1 MKSVTLPVICIML
14 CMSLASGILPVQST
28 QTTPI
33 SLYETI
39 KTNPVSIISSS
50 EYCTIKLSD
59 ATTYTMTPHHPM
71 LPKIVKQY
79 TLPYGSHIT
88 EVTFDVLE
96 TDEYMLTQPVVP
108 NSEPIPLSEGFQ
120 KDTVPTMDIQIY
132 HQTTPYPSQVIE
144 YSVSGALH
152 DQAHVTLLTLTIY
165 PIQYFPLNQKI
176 HQITSAE
183 ITIEYTPPE
192 HPITYPS
199 DYNLVIVAPKEF
211 QQPIESLI
219 THKNNYG
226 MISYFK
232 STEDIYE
239 EYSGNDKAEQIK
251 YFLKDA
257 VESYGINHALLF
269 GNIEKMPMRLA
280 SIEVFREEGILT
292 DLYYADLFNADG
304 SFSSW
309 DQNRNGKYC
318 EYSWDLGLI
327 EFVDLYSDISVGRI
341 PCKNVKEAEIM
352 IEKIITY
359 ETTAYASEW
368 ANRFLVLAGDT
379 FPSNEILEGE
389 IVTGI
394 IANHMQ
400 SFGFEPVKLWTSLG
414 TFKPMNINEEISKGA
429 GFICYSG
436 HGYEQGFGTSPPF
449 EEQRVEY
456 LSPYLIGMRNT
467 DKYPVIFFDACSTTK
482 LDFTIEELL
491 EWYPKPLVRLFALL
505 YGVPYQLDAFYPTF
519 SWEIIK
525 KPHGGGVAAIG
536 STRVAFT
543 GVDEDGP
550 FWGAGYLNDRF
561 FNAYTPGCTLGD
573 LFLEAEN
580 AYLSDVGELVTL
592 QEFVLLGDP
601 SLKIGGYP

>member
-1 MKSVTLPVICIML
+1 MKLVALPIICLML
-14 CMSLASGILPVQST
+14 CMSIASGILPVQST
-28 QTTPI
+28 QANTIIVSDILKTAPVTITT
-33 SLYETI
+33 
-39 KTNPVSIISSS
+39 SS
-50 EYCTIKLSD
+50 EYCSISLSD
-59 ATTYTMTPHHPM
+59 ATTYSMTPHHPM
-71 LPKIVKQY
+71 LPKIIKQY
-79 TLPYGSHIT
+79 TLPYGSQIT
-88 EVTFDVLE
+88 EISFSVLDSE
-96 TDEYMLTQPVVP
+96 QYPLTQPVLP
-108 NSEPIPLSEGFQ
+108 NSEPVPISENTQLDMIPTI
-120 KDTVPTMDIQIY
+120 DAQIY
-132 HQTTPYPSQVIE
+132 QQHTPYPTE
-144 YSVSGALH
+144 PMTYTLSGALQ
-152 DQAHVTLLTLTIY
+152 DQTHVTLLTLTLY
-165 PIQYFPLNQKI
+165 PIQYYPLDQEI
-176 HQITSAE
+176 HQITNAE
-183 ITIEYTPPE
+183 ILIEYEPPQ
-192 HPITYPS
+192 HPISYPS
-199 DYNLVIVAPKEF
+199 EYDLVIISPEEF
-211 QQPIESLI
+211 QQPIEDLI
-219 THKNNYG
+219 THKNNHG
-226 MISYFK
+226 MISFYK
-232 STEDIYE
+232 STEGIYN
-239 EYSGNDKAEQIK
+239 EYSGNDEAEQIK

-257 VESYGINHALLF
+257 VESYGITHALLF

-280 SIEVFREEGILT
+280 AVEVFREEGIIT

-341 PCKNVKEAEIM
+341 PCKNVREAKNM
-352 IEKIITY
+352 INKIITY

-394 IANHMQ
+394 ISDRMQ

-414 TFKPMNINEEISKGA
+414 TFQPMNINEETSKGA

-482 LDFTIEELL
+482 LDFTVEELL
-491 EWYPKPLVRLFALL
+491 EWYPKPLVRLFSLF
-505 YGVPYQLDAFYPTF
+505 YGVPFEMDSFYPTF

-525 KPHGGGVAAIG
+525 KPHGGGIAAIG

-561 FNAYTPGCTLGD
+561 FNAYSPGCSLGD
-573 LFLEAEN
+573 LFIQAEN
-580 AYLSDVGELVTL
+580 DYLSNVGELVTL
-592 QEFVLLGDP
+592 LEFVLLGDP